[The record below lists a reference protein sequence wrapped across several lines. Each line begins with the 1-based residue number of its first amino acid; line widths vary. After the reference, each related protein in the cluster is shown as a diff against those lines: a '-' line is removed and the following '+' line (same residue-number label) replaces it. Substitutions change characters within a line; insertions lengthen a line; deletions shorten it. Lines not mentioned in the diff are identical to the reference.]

1 MRATP
6 RLWLMPCEP
15 LNLSVRPLW
24 GNWIMGLLR
33 VALSIVLLTASGAA
47 MGPRL
52 EFRNFSSKG
61 PEYKALENLR
71 LAAPDIAYA
80 GIEET
85 DVFGK
90 LYRAS
95 KYSLVPFVEVQT
107 LCAIGAVNTEVYER
121 VAANFEIHIVED
133 EDRSIHNE
141 MARKMYDIWNRKEI
155 YSGEY
160 YYWFNAKDGA
170 YALTALPDSV
180 NVKGLYFI
188 WIKNRLIKITF
199 KGFVNKEQ
207 GGWGVVDGFTADN
220 LRIWLA
226 GAEFKAYKFPLKVE
240 KKYLELYKK
249 GFFNI

>member
-1 MRATP
+1 
-6 RLWLMPCEP
+6 
-15 LNLSVRPLW
+15 
-24 GNWIMGLLR
+24 
-33 VALSIVLLTASGAA
+33 
-47 MGPRL
+47 
-52 EFRNFSSKG
+52 
-61 PEYKALENLR
+61 

-80 GIEET
+80 GSVET

-95 KYSLVPFVEVQT
+95 KYSLVPLVEVQT

-121 VAANFEIHIVED
+121 VPANFEIHVVED
-133 EDRSIHNE
+133 KDRGIHDE

-160 YYWFNAKDGA
+160 YYWFNAKDA
-170 YALTALPDSV
+170 EYSLTALHRSE
-180 NVKGLYFI
+180 NLSGLNSQYFI
-188 WIKNRLIKITF
+188 WVNERLIKIAF

-207 GGWGVVDGFTADN
+207 GGWGVVDSFTSDN

-240 KKYLELYKK
+240 KKFLELYKK
-249 GFFNI
+249 GFFKT

>member
-1 MRATP
+1 
-6 RLWLMPCEP
+6 
-15 LNLSVRPLW
+15 
-24 GNWIMGLLR
+24 MGLLR
-33 VALSIVLLTASGAA
+33 GALFIVLLIASGAA
-47 MGPRL
+47 KGPRL

-61 PEYKALENLR
+61 PEFKAIENLR

-80 GIEET
+80 GSVET

-95 KYSLVPFVEVQT
+95 KYSLVPLVEVQT

-121 VAANFEIHIVED
+121 VPANFEIHVVED
-133 EDRSIHNE
+133 KDRGIHDE
-141 MARKMYDIWNRKEI
+141 IARKMYDIWNRKKI

-160 YYWFNAKDGA
+160 YYWFNAKDA
-170 YALTALPDSV
+170 EYSLTALHRSENLSGLNSQYLIWV
-180 NVKGLYFI
+180 NE
-188 WIKNRLIKITF
+188 RLIKIAF

-207 GGWGVVDGFTADN
+207 GGWGVVDGFTSDN

-240 KKYLELYKK
+240 KKFLELYKK
-249 GFFNI
+249 GFFKT